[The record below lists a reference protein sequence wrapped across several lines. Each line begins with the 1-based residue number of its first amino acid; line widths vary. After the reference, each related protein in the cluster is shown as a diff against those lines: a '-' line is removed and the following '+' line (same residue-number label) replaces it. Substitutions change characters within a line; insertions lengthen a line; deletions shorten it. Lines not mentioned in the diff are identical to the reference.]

1 MDGSVKW
8 GLFAWSE
15 GKCDIF
21 IRYHPE
27 GQVYNMFIFQLQ
39 RLSNA
44 SSLVSKI
51 PVHMN
56 YRQVFPEGLWDSYV
70 MKSNC
75 KHALLSMKICILC
88 FASLRKAEQRRENLR
103 SIAFM
108 DFSWNN
114 LVVISQ
120 RMKWMTVCFGGE
132 KKKKTSTSIVRQD
145 VIHWNYKYMKFI
157 YLNCGMKK

>member
-1 MDGSVKW
+1 
-8 GLFAWSE
+8 
-15 GKCDIF
+15 
-21 IRYHPE
+21 
-27 GQVYNMFIFQLQ
+27 MFIFQLQ

-56 YRQVFPEGLWDSYV
+56 YRQVFPEGLWDSYA
-70 MKSNC
+70 MKSNG

-132 KKKKTSTSIVRQD
+132 KKKNINFNSKARRNTL
-145 VIHWNYKYMKFI
+145 K
-157 YLNCGMKK
+157 